1 MARSLNK
8 VQLIGN
14 VGGQPD
20 CRVTTGGKQVAA
32 FTLATGE
39 SWTDKETGTAK
50 EQVEW
55 HRVVAFGKIA
65 EVIAKYINKGS
76 RLYVQGKQRTRIW
89 EDKDGIKRYTTEVVV
104 DMSGEIIFLDQKTAA
119 ESPAETA
126 RSTSPNPSTL
136 VESEDTPSLH
146 YDSFDDDIS

>member
-1 MARSLNK
+1 MARSLNR

-20 CRVTTGGKQVAA
+20 CRVTSVGKQIAA

-39 SWTDKETGTAK
+39 SWVDKETGATK

-65 EVIAKYINKGS
+65 ELIAQYVSKGS
-76 RLYVQGKQRTRIW
+76 RVYIQGKQKTRVW

-104 DMSGEIIFLDQKTAA
+104 DMGGEVIFLDQKPAA
-119 ESPAETA
+119 EAARPSNTGAPAE
-126 RSTSPNPSTL
+126 PH
-136 VESEDTPSLH
+136 DTPNTN
-146 YDSFDDDIS
+146 YDSFDDEIPY

>member
-20 CRVTTGGKQVAA
+20 CRVTPAGKQIAA

-39 SWTDKETGTAK
+39 SWVDKETGATK

-55 HRVVAFGKIA
+55 HRIVAFGKIA
-65 EVIAKYINKGS
+65 ELITKYVSKGS
-76 RLYVQGKQRTRIW
+76 RVYIQGKQKTRVW
-89 EDKDGIKRYTTEVVV
+89 EDKDGIKRYTTEVVI
-104 DMSGEIIFLDQKTAA
+104 DMSGEIIFLDQKAAA
-119 ESPAETA
+119 EPSAEATH
-126 RSTSPNPSTL
+126 SVSSDTSAEPH
-136 VESEDTPSLH
+136 DTPH
-146 YDSFDDDIS
+146 TNYDSFDDDRPF